1 MYMLASSPILIS
13 VIQKKKKKREL
24 ENLEAS
30 IVVRTCDCYLND
42 IEIVQTVSGRQV
54 CLYLLHYV
62 GKPT

>member
-13 VIQKKKKKREL
+13 VIQKKKKREL

-30 IVVRTCDCYLND
+30 IVVWTCDCYLND

>member
-1 MYMLASSPILIS
+1 MRMMPSSPILIS
-13 VIQKKKKKREL
+13 VIQKKKKKEL

-30 IVVRTCDCYLND
+30 IVVRTRDCYLND

>member
-13 VIQKKKKKREL
+13 VIQKKKKKEL

-30 IVVRTCDCYLND
+30 IVVRTCNCYLND